1 MAERISDARRR
12 EIAEWLLEPNTFRLA
27 KDAAEHFGIEP
38 STVYKIKKEHGI
50 GSERVGR
57 RLRYVPNPPTTDG
70 AKRQFSLW
78 LAKNL
83 RETDVTLS
91 WAGVILR
98 VREVDQVRFVQL
110 ARDAALEMVAIV
122 TDAHTA
128 DSVCFFA
135 KLPSTPNDVA
145 DYLYQLAAAGRLGRG
160 RDASA
165 ETGCWSCTRGAMA
178 GRTAVDGRC

>member
-12 EIAEWLLEPNTFRLA
+12 EIAEWLIEPNTFRLA
-27 KDAAEHFGIEP
+27 EDAAEHFGIER

-50 GSERVGR
+50 GTERVGR
-57 RLRYVPNPPTTDG
+57 RLRSVSNPPTTDA

-78 LAKNL
+78 LANNL

-98 VREVDQVRFVQL
+98 VREEDQVRVLRL
-110 ARDAALEMVAIV
+110 ARDAALDTVAAI
-122 TDAHTA
+122 TDLHIT

-145 DYLYQLAAAGRLGRG
+145 DHLYQLAAAGRLARG

-165 ETGCWSCTRGAMA
+165 
-178 GRTAVDGRC
+178 